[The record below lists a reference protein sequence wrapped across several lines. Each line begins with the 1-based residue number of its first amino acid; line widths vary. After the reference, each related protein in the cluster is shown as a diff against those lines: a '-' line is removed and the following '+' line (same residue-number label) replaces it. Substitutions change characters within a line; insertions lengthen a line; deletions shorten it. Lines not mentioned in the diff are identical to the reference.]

1 MQIAKSNYRAIR
13 FTNASQA
20 WSFLKTLDD
29 STLSRSLLLVFLL
42 LCSAFFSACE
52 VAYFS
57 LNSLQLNEM
66 SKKKGRMGRIV
77 NSLLAKP
84 RELLITIY
92 IGNEFV
98 NIAISILITSI
109 AINLFGSTG
118 VGIAIGL
125 STLLLLIFGDI
136 IPKSI
141 SIKFTQSYA
150 LFSAYPLQ
158 AFAKLVQPAQELFS
172 IWTEKIIGSMG
183 ILPHSLKES
192 PISDEEF
199 RAMVQVGEGEGVIDS
214 DERELIQNVIEFG
227 ETTVAE
233 IMTPKIDMFT
243 VNIEDS
249 LNDILPRIIENF
261 YSRVPVYGVDEEGI
275 LGILFT
281 KDLTRH
287 KHVPREKINLKSILH
302 STVSV
307 PQSKKIKEMLEEFRK
322 LKRHMA
328 IVLDEYGSVCGLVTL
343 EDVIEELV
351 GEIDSEMRQEELPL
365 KKLDENHYRIAGTYS
380 LAEFNESFQS
390 ELPENDYDTV
400 GGYVFGLF
408 GRIPRSGESTTVD
421 RFKFLV
427 QKMKGSRIL
436 NLYLTLMS
444 PRSLPDKEQAEIP
457 ED

>member
-1 MQIAKSNYRAIR
+1 M
-13 FTNASQA
+13 
-20 WSFLKTLDD
+20 DD
-29 STLSRSLLLVFLL
+29 SLISRSLLLLFLL

-66 SKKKGRMGRIV
+66 SENKGRMGRIV
-77 NSLLAKP
+77 NSLLEKP

-98 NIAISILITSI
+98 NIAISVVVTSI
-109 AINLFGSTG
+109 AISIFGNLG
-118 VGIAIGL
+118 VGIAIGGG
-125 STLLLLIFGDI
+125 TLLLLVFGDI

-141 SIKFTQSYA
+141 SIKYA
-150 LFSAYPLQ
+150 QPYAIFAAYPLK
-158 AFAKLVQPAQELFS
+158 AFAQLVQPAQKLFS
-172 IWTEKIIGSMG
+172 VWTEKVIGSMG
-183 ILPHSLKES
+183 ILPHGLKES
-192 PISDEEF
+192 PITDEEF

-227 ETTVAE
+227 ETTVGE

-243 VNIEDS
+243 VDVDNS
-249 LNDILPRIIENF
+249 LDEILPRIIENF
-261 YSRVPVYGVDEEGI
+261 YSRVPVYGNEEEGI
-275 LGILFT
+275 VGILFT
-281 KDLTRH
+281 KDLTRL
-287 KHVPREKINLKSILH
+287 KHLPREKVNLKSILH
-302 STVSV
+302 PTISV
-307 PQSKKIKEMLEEFRK
+307 PKSKKIKEMLEEFRR
-322 LKRHMA
+322 LNRHMA

-343 EDVIEELV
+343 EDVLEELV

-365 KKLDENHYRIAGTYS
+365 KKLNEKNYRIAGAYS

-390 ELPENDYDTV
+390 GLPEDDYDTV

-421 RFKFLV
+421 RFKFRV
-427 QKMKGSRIL
+427 EKMKGSRIL
-436 NLYLTLMS
+436 NLFLTLIS
-444 PRSLPDKEQAEIP
+444 PPIQEETNKELNETL

>member
-1 MQIAKSNYRAIR
+1 
-13 FTNASQA
+13 
-20 WSFLKTLDD
+20 LDD
-29 STLSRSLLLVFLL
+29 SLFARSLLLVFLL

-57 LNSLQLNEM
+57 LNSLQLSEM
-66 SKKKGRMGRIV
+66 LEKKGRLGRLV
-77 NSLLAKP
+77 NSLLEKP

-98 NIAISILITSI
+98 NIAISVVITSV
-109 AINLFGSTG
+109 AISIFGSIG

-125 STLLLLIFGDI
+125 STFLLLVFGDI

-141 SIKFTQSYA
+141 SIKFAQSYA
-150 LFSAYPLQ
+150 MFSAYPLM
-158 AFAKLVQPAQELFS
+158 AFAKLVQPAQKLFTV
-172 IWTEKIIGSMG
+172 WTEKIISSMG
-183 ILPHSLKES
+183 ILPHGFKES
-192 PISDEEF
+192 PITDEEF

-227 ETTVAE
+227 ETTVEE

-249 LNDILPRIIENF
+249 LDEILPRIIENF
-261 YSRVPVYGVDEEGI
+261 YSRVPVYGVGEEEI
-275 LGILFT
+275 LGVLFT
-281 KDLTRH
+281 KDLTRL
-287 KHVPREKINLKSILH
+287 KHLPREKVNLKSMLH
-302 STVSV
+302 PAVSV

-343 EDVIEELV
+343 EDIIEELV
-351 GEIDSEMRQEELPL
+351 GEIDSEMRQDELPS
-365 KKLDENHYRIAGTYS
+365 KKLNENHYRVLGAYS

-390 ELPENDYDTV
+390 ELPEDDYDTV
-400 GGYVFGLF
+400 GGFVFGLF

-421 RFKFLV
+421 RFKFRV
-427 QKMKGSRIL
+427 EKMKGSRIL
-436 NLYLTLMS
+436 SLYLTLLS
-444 PRSLPDKEQAEIP
+444 PPPLPEEDHDKAQ
-457 ED
+457 DD

>member
-1 MQIAKSNYRAIR
+1 M
-13 FTNASQA
+13 
-20 WSFLKTLDD
+20 DD
-29 STLSRSLLLVFLL
+29 SLISRSLILLFLL

-66 SKKKGRMGRIV
+66 SENKGRMGRIV
-77 NSLLAKP
+77 NSLLEKP

-98 NIAISILITSI
+98 NIAISVVITSI
-109 AINLFGSTG
+109 AISIFGSIG
-118 VGIAIGL
+118 VGIAIGGG
-125 STLLLLIFGDI
+125 TLLLLVFGDI

-141 SIKFTQSYA
+141 SIKYAQPYA
-150 LFSAYPLQ
+150 LFAAYPLK
-158 AFAKLVQPAQELFS
+158 AFAQLVQPAQKLFTV
-172 IWTEKIIGSMG
+172 WTEKIIGSMG
-183 ILPHSLKES
+183 ILPHGIKES
-192 PISDEEF
+192 PITDEEF

-227 ETTVAE
+227 ETTVGE

-243 VNIEDS
+243 VNIENS
-249 LNDILPRIIENF
+249 LDEILPRIIENF
-261 YSRVPVYGVDEEGI
+261 YSRVPVYGNEEEDI
-275 LGILFT
+275 VGILFT
-281 KDLTRH
+281 KDLTRL
-287 KHVPREKINLKSILH
+287 KHLPREKVNLKSILH
-302 STVSV
+302 PTISV
-307 PQSKKIKEMLEEFRK
+307 PKSKKIKEMLEEFRK
-322 LKRHMA
+322 SKRHMA

-343 EDVIEELV
+343 EDVLEELV

-365 KKLDENHYRIAGTYS
+365 KKLSDKNYRIAGAYS

-390 ELPENDYDTV
+390 ELPEDDYDTV

-421 RFKFLV
+421 RFKFRV
-427 QKMKGSRIL
+427 EKMKGSRIL
-436 NLYLTLMS
+436 SLFLTLMT
-444 PRSLPDKEQAEIP
+444 PPVEEETNKEINEML

>member
-1 MQIAKSNYRAIR
+1 
-13 FTNASQA
+13 
-20 WSFLKTLDD
+20 
-29 STLSRSLLLVFLL
+29 
-42 LCSAFFSACE
+42 
-52 VAYFS
+52 
-57 LNSLQLNEM
+57 
-66 SKKKGRMGRIV
+66 MGQIV

-98 NIAISILITSI
+98 NIAISVVVTSI
-109 AINLFGSTG
+109 AVNLFGSIG

-125 STLLLLIFGDI
+125 GTLLLLIFGDI

-141 SIKFTQSYA
+141 SIKFAQPYA
-150 LFSAYPLQ
+150 LFSAYPLK
-158 AFAKLVQPAQELFS
+158 AFAGLVQPAQKLFS
-172 IWTEKIIGSMG
+172 IWTEKIIRSIG

-192 PISDEEF
+192 SITDEEF

-227 ETTVAE
+227 ETTVSE

-243 VNIEDS
+243 VNIDDS

-302 STVSV
+302 PTLSV

-343 EDVIEELV
+343 EDIIEELV

-365 KKLDENHYRIAGTYS
+365 KKLSENHYRIAGTYS

-421 RFKFLV
+421 RFKFRV

-436 NLYLTLMS
+436 NLYLTLLS
-444 PRSLPDKEQAEIP
+444 PRSLPDKEQAEFH

>member
-1 MQIAKSNYRAIR
+1 
-13 FTNASQA
+13 
-20 WSFLKTLDD
+20 LDD
-29 STLSRSLLLVFLL
+29 SLFARSLILVFLL

-66 SKKKGRMGRIV
+66 SEKKGRMGRIV
-77 NSLLAKP
+77 KSLLEKP

-98 NIAISILITSI
+98 NIAISVVVTSI
-109 AINLFGSTG
+109 AINVFGNLG
-118 VGIAIGL
+118 VGIAIGVG
-125 STLLLLIFGDI
+125 TLLLLVFGDI

-141 SIKFTQSYA
+141 SIKFAQPYA
-150 LFSAYPLQ
+150 LFSAYPLKI
-158 AFAKLVQPAQELFS
+158 FAKIVQPAQKLFS
-172 IWTEKIIGSMG
+172 IWTEKVINFLG
-183 ILPHSLKES
+183 ILPHGLKES
-192 PISDEEF
+192 PITDEEF

-227 ETTVAE
+227 ETTVGE

-243 VNIEDS
+243 VGIEDS
-249 LNDILPRIIENF
+249 LDAILPRIIENF
-261 YSRVPVYGVDEEGI
+261 YSRVPVYGTDEEGI

-281 KDLTRH
+281 KDLTRL
-287 KHVPREKINLKSILH
+287 KHLPREKVNLKSILH
-302 STVSV
+302 DTISV

-322 LKRHMA
+322 MKRHMA

-343 EDVIEELV
+343 EDVLEELV

-365 KKLDENHYRIAGTYS
+365 KKLNENHYRIAGAYS
-380 LAEFNESFQS
+380 LSEFNESFQS
-390 ELPENDYDTV
+390 ALPENDYDTV

-421 RFKFLV
+421 RFKFRV
-427 QKMKGSRIL
+427 EKMKGSRIL
-436 NLYLTLMS
+436 SLFLTLMS
-444 PRSLPDKEQAEIP
+444 PPTQPLPNTEKDEAP
-457 ED
+457 AD

>member
-1 MQIAKSNYRAIR
+1 M
-13 FTNASQA
+13 
-20 WSFLKTLDD
+20 DD
-29 STLSRSLLLVFLL
+29 SLFSRSLLLVFLL

-66 SKKKGRMGRIV
+66 SEKKGRMGRIV
-77 NSLLAKP
+77 NSLLEKP

-98 NIAISILITSI
+98 NIAVSVVVTSI
-109 AINLFGSTG
+109 AINVFGSVG
-118 VGIAIGL
+118 VGIAIGVG
-125 STLLLLIFGDI
+125 TLLLLIFGDI

-141 SIKFTQSYA
+141 SIKFAQPYA
-150 LFSAYPLQ
+150 LFAAYPLKV
-158 AFAKLVQPAQELFS
+158 FAKLVQPAQKLFS
-172 IWTEKIIGSMG
+172 IWTEKIICSMG
-183 ILPHSLKES
+183 ILPHGLKES
-192 PISDEEF
+192 PITDEEF
-199 RAMVQVGEGEGVIDS
+199 RAMVEVGEGEGVIDS

-227 ETTVAE
+227 ETTVE
-233 IMTPKIDMFT
+233 EVMTPKIDMFT

-249 LNDILPRIIENF
+249 LDDILPRIIENF
-261 YSRVPVYGVDEEGI
+261 YSRVPVYGVEEEDI

-281 KDLTRH
+281 KDLTRL
-287 KHVPREKINLKSILH
+287 KHLPREKVSLKSILH
-302 STVSV
+302 PSISV

-343 EDVIEELV
+343 EDIIEELV

-365 KKLDENHYRIAGTYS
+365 KKINENHYRIVGAYS

-390 ELPENDYDTV
+390 VLPEKDYDTV

-408 GRIPRSGESTTVD
+408 GRIPRSGESTTID
-421 RFKFLV
+421 RFKFRV
-427 QKMKGSRIL
+427 EKMKGSRIL
-436 NLYLTLMS
+436 SLFLTLMS
-444 PRSLPDKEQAEIP
+444 PPSLPDQDEAP